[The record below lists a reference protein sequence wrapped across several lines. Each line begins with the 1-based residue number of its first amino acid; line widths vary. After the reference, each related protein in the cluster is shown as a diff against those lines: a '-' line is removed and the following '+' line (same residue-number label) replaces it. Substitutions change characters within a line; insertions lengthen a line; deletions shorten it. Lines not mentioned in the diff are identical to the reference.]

1 MSAQRMTPNYTTIR
15 EYQLPL
21 RAIPSIQ
28 TYLGHL
34 ATQEFVATNGNR
46 PFIEPANPGLTLTS
60 GTTTRTIAKSIRNFT
75 FQQNEYMKYQATI
88 SALRNLILNAIGD
101 KCILGLKHEILS
113 YANVSPFELMTYI
126 WTFYGK
132 IDDTDRTLNEHR
144 MKAPW
149 NPPTYRDSL

>member
-1 MSAQRMTPNYTTIR
+1 
-15 EYQLPL
+15 
-21 RAIPSIQ
+21 
-28 TYLGHL
+28 
-34 ATQEFVATNGNR
+34 
-46 PFIEPANPGLTLTS
+46 
-60 GTTTRTIAKSIRNFT
+60 
-75 FQQNEYMKYQATI
+75 MKYQATI